1 MKSDS
6 RPFDALVGERGMALP
21 VTMIV
26 LTLITTLALAFLVMS
41 ASEPVIAANHMAS
54 AQARAMAESG
64 IERALWAL
72 TMGTT
77 APTTPGAVADPMP
90 SSPAGQ
96 PYNGATY
103 VSMGTIG
110 GFTVSIANGAA
121 ANERVIEAVGYVP
134 NNVNPVA
141 TKKIMLTA
149 TRMKWLDP
157 PCAICAGGEAPQNNQ
172 TNIQIGGA
180 ATVNASPTDGAQ
192 FCDGVMPTAA
202 TMSQGSI
209 NTNGNPD
216 LSAPPGGV
224 STLQHQPQQNFTP
237 FLFTDS
243 DMEMLKTIA
252 KMPGRGTYLQGSQTF
267 TSPPP
272 NGIVFIDTP
281 SGNPFT
287 ANSPSGDIITVDI
300 HGNWSQSWNGWL
312 IVAGTVHISGNVTMN
327 GLVYAQ
333 NDVTLD
339 GTGGG
344 GVTGAVISTNRM
356 DTTSTNVDAQSIGNA
371 PTTYNCPAVRNG
383 GGTIS
388 QYWFSKPGTFREVA
402 TY

>member
-6 RPFDALVGERGMALP
+6 RAFDALVSERGMALP
-21 VTMIV
+21 MTMIV

-77 APTTPGAVADPMP
+77 APTTTGAVADPMP
-90 SSPAGQ
+90 NSPAGQ

-192 FCDGVMPTAA
+192 YCAGVMPTAA

-224 STLQHQPQQNFTP
+224 PALQHQPQQNFTP
-237 FLFTDS
+237 FLFTDA

-287 ANSPSGDIITVDI
+287 ASSPSGDIITVDI
-300 HGNWSQSWNGWL
+300 HGNWSQSWSGWL

-333 NDVTLD
+333 NDVTLN

-356 DTTSTNVDAQSIGNA
+356 DTTSTNVDAESIGNA
-371 PTTYNCPAVRNG
+371 PTTYNCPAVRDG

>member
-6 RPFDALVGERGMALP
+6 RPFDALVSERGMALP
-21 VTMIV
+21 MTMIV

-77 APTTPGAVADPMP
+77 APTTTGAVADPMA

-192 FCDGVMPTAA
+192 YCAGVMPTAA

-224 STLQHQPQQNFTP
+224 PALQHQPQQNFTP

-287 ANSPSGDIITVDI
+287 ASSPSSDIIAVDI
-300 HGNWSQSWNGWL
+300 HGNWSQSWSGWL
-312 IVAGTVHISGNVTMN
+312 VVAGSVYISGNVTMN
-327 GLVYAQ
+327 GLIYAQ

-344 GVTGAVISTNRM
+344 GITGAVISTNRM
-356 DTTSTNVDAQSIGNA
+356 DTTSTNIDAQSIGNA

>member
-1 MKSDS
+1 MKSDF
-6 RPFDALVGERGMALP
+6 RPFDGLVGERGMALP
-21 VTMIV
+21 VTLIV
-26 LTLITTLALAFLVMS
+26 LTLITTLALAFLVLS

-64 IERALWAL
+64 VERALWAL

-77 APTTPGAVADPMP
+77 APTTTGAVADPLP

-96 PYNGATY
+96 PYNGGTY
-103 VSMGTIG
+103 VAMGTIG

-121 ANERVIEAVGYVP
+121 SNERVIEAIGYVP

-141 TKKIMLTA
+141 TKKIILTA

-157 PCAICAGGEAPQNNQ
+157 PCAICAGGEAPNGTQ

-180 ATVNASPTDGAQ
+180 ATVDASVTENY
-192 FCDGVMPTAA
+192 CNGVMPTAA
-202 TMSQGSI
+202 TMSQGSV

-224 STLQHQPQQNFTP
+224 PALQHQSASNFQS
-237 FLFTDS
+237 FLFTDA

-252 KMPGRGTYLQGSQTF
+252 QMPGRGTYLQGSQTF

-272 NGIVFIDTP
+272 NGIIFIDTP

-287 ANSPSGDIITVDI
+287 ASSPSSDIITVDV
-300 HGNWSQSWNGWL
+300 HGTWSQGWSGWL
-312 IVAGTVHISGNVTMN
+312 VVRGSVYISGNVTMN
-327 GLVYAQ
+327 GLIYAQ

-344 GVTGAVISTNRM
+344 GISGAVISTNRM
-356 DTTSTNVDAQSIGNA
+356 DTQSTTVDAQSIGNA
-371 PTTYNCPAVRNG
+371 PTTYNCRAVRDG

-388 QYWFSKPGTFREVA
+388 QNWFAKPGTFREVA
-402 TY
+402 TF

>member
-6 RPFDALVGERGMALP
+6 RPFDALVSERGMALP
-21 VTMIV
+21 MTMIV
-26 LTLITTLALAFLVMS
+26 LTLITTLALAFLVLS

-77 APTTPGAVADPMP
+77 APTTTGAVADPMP

-121 ANERVIEAVGYVP
+121 ANERVIEAIGYVP
-134 NNVNPVA
+134 DNVNPVA

-192 FCDGVMPTAA
+192 YCAGVMPTAA
-202 TMSQGSI
+202 TMSQGSV

-224 STLQHQPQQNFTP
+224 PALQHQPQQNFTP
-237 FLFTDS
+237 FLFTDA

-287 ANSPSGDIITVDI
+287 ANSPSSDIISVDI

-312 IVAGTVHISGNVTMN
+312 IVAGSVYISGNVTLN

-344 GVTGAVISTNRM
+344 GITGAVISTNRM
-356 DTTSTNVDAQSIGNA
+356 DTTSTNIDAQSIGNA
-371 PTTYNCPAVRNG
+371 PTTYDCPAVRNG